1 MFVMFY
7 NISLPLSYAHQK
19 EAIALE
25 NLVVSNHDV
34 ASISPFEK
42 VTHHLSSQ
50 NLILWSLVHK
60 SSSIGELCRIWFNAS
75 TFWWPV
81 WV

>member
-1 MFVMFY
+1 MFAIFY
-7 NISLPLSYAHQK
+7 NIALPMSYAHQK
-19 EAIALE
+19 EATTLE
-25 NLVVSNHDV
+25 NLVVSNDDV
-34 ASISPFEK
+34 ASISPSEK

-50 NLILWSLVHK
+50 NLILWSPLHK
-60 SSSIGELCRIWFNAS
+60 SSSIGELCKIWFNAS